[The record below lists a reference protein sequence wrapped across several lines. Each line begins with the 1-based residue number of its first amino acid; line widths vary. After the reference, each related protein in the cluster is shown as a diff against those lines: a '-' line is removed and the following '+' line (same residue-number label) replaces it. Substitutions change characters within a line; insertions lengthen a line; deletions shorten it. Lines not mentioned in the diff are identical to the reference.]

1 MSELIINGI
10 DGMISDAHVYDF
22 AESIRASKYPM
33 AVDLNKP
40 TAEVTKMTKTLGS
53 CGIGEGHDNFLN
65 GIRVAFDLTFSNKAW
80 VEMERYHFVD
90 FVSSQSTMHRITQF
104 DVTAQTNEYV
114 DTELLAIV
122 ARLIDEYNAD
132 PTPERYLQV
141 LYSVPSGFKLT
152 ARLTTNYRQLKTI
165 YYQRRNH
172 RLPEWR
178 TFCKWI
184 EELPYFKEIVLKR
197 EANE

>member
-1 MSELIINGI
+1 MAKIENVAVYGI
-10 DGMISDAHVYDF
+10 DYSF
-22 AESIRASKYPM
+22 KASKYPF
-33 AVDLNKP
+33 ATDISTLDYEKTDKIVDLAQCRSG
-40 TAEVTKMTKTLGS
+40 T
-53 CGIGEGHDNFLN
+53 GHDNFLN

-141 LYSVPSGFKLT
+141 LYSVQQ
-152 ARLTTNYRQLKTI
+152 QLDI
-165 YYQRRNH
+165 Q
-172 RLPEWR
+172 L
-178 TFCKWI
+178 
-184 EELPYFKEIVLKR
+184 
-197 EANE
+197 

>member
-1 MSELIINGI
+1 
-10 DGMISDAHVYDF
+10 
-22 AESIRASKYPM
+22 
-33 AVDLNKP
+33 
-40 TAEVTKMTKTLGS
+40 
-53 CGIGEGHDNFLN
+53 
-65 GIRVAFDLTFSNKAW
+65 
-80 VEMERYHFVD
+80 
-90 FVSSQSTMHRITQF
+90 MHRITQF
-104 DVTAQTNEYV
+104 DVAAQTNEYV

-184 EELPYFKEIVLKR
+184 ETLPYFKEVVLN
-197 EANE
+197 EAD

>member
-1 MSELIINGI
+1 
-10 DGMISDAHVYDF
+10 
-22 AESIRASKYPM
+22 
-33 AVDLNKP
+33 
-40 TAEVTKMTKTLGS
+40 MTKTLGS